1 MSNLLSR
8 ASDKHVETEQIEI
21 VVNGKPVRVAAGLS
35 VAGLLEALKIEGGRV
50 AVELNREIV
59 RREAWDSTSVEDGAG
74 VEIVQFVG
82 GG

>member
-1 MSNLLSR
+1 MSAEADN
-8 ASDKHVETEQIEI
+8 VVQTEQIEI
-21 VVNGKPVRVAAGLS
+21 VLNGRPVQVTCGMS
-35 VAGLLEALKIEGGRV
+35 VAGLLAALKIEGSRV

-59 RREAWDSTSVEDGAG
+59 RREAWAATPVNGGAT

>member
-1 MSNLLSR
+1 M
-8 ASDKHVETEQIEI
+8 VETEQIEI
-21 VVNGKPVRVAAGLS
+21 VVNGKPVRVAPGMS
-35 VAGLLEALKIEGGRV
+35 VAGLLAALKIEDSRV

-59 RREAWDSTSVEDGAG
+59 RREAWGATLVEVGAE

>member
-1 MSNLLSR
+1 MSNSMS
-8 ASDKHVETEQIEI
+8 AETDNVVETEQIQI
-21 VVNGKPVRVAAGLS
+21 VVNGKPVRVASGMS
-35 VAGLLEALKIEGGRV
+35 VAGLLAVLKIEGGRV

-59 RREAWDSTSVEDGAG
+59 RRVAWAMTPVEVGAA

>member
-35 VAGLLEALKIEGGRV
+35 VAGLLEELKIEGGRV

-59 RREAWDSTSVEDGAG
+59 RREAWGATPVEGGAG